1 MYSGRRTSRCRRDRL
16 KLARK
21 ISTSIHQGF
30 FRMHKLSGTS
40 LSACR
45 LNSPVYLRD
54 LVDISRGYQSP
65 PTFLNFLN
73 WKDSN
78 GKWIRSRA
86 ITLAIFMRDGQQI
99 DLFGKHLAAKLNAV
113 KQYLPDDLIM
123 VHTSDQPVQ
132 VKEQIDLFMDALYEA
147 IGLVVI
153 VSLIGFWEWRSA
165 LLMAISI
172 PVTLALTFGFIYVL
186 GIDIQQ

>member
-1 MYSGRRTSRCRRDRL
+1 
-16 KLARK
+16 
-21 ISTSIHQGF
+21 
-30 FRMHKLSGTS
+30 
-40 LSACR
+40 
-45 LNSPVYLRD
+45 
-54 LVDISRGYQSP
+54 
-65 PTFLNFLN
+65 
-73 WKDSN
+73 
-78 GKWIRSRA
+78 
-86 ITLAIFMRDGQQI
+86 MRDGQQI
-99 DLFGKHLAAKLNAV
+99 DLFGRHLQEKLTSV

-172 PVTLALTFGFIYVL
+172 PITLALTFGFIYLL
-186 GIDIQQ
+186 GIDIQQVSVASLIIALGLLVDDPVVAGRFHQAHAGRGAAAYCRALAWPN